1 MMRMMTG
8 GGRVRGSS
16 NSFSISGEIRNEVTN
31 NNIPKNNLFF
41 LE

>member
-1 MMRMMTG
+1 MMMMMAG
-8 GGRVRGSS
+8 GGKVMGSS
-16 NSFSISGEIRNEVTN
+16 NSFSISGEIRNEVTK